1 MSDTNPTPEL
11 PILDMFIFTEMLP
24 SLLEVLVVL
33 RDEVDLEAL
42 RLASE
47 ERALNAESDVISV
60 AGTEVANVIGRIQ
73 QLIAALDQMHE
84 QRDTLLAYVE
94 GEDEA

>member
-11 PILDMFIFTEMLP
+11 PILDMFIFTEVLP